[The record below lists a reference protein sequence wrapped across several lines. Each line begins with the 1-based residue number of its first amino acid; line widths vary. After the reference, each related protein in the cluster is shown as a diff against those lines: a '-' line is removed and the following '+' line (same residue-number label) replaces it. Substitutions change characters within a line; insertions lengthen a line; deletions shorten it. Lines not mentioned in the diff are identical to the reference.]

1 MPGCILLIMLA
12 IPWAYWVCSLV
23 SIIDFGKFLA
33 IIIHYYTYI
42 CYIHVLYM
50 YVHVYKLLYTYIL
63 HTCIST
69 KSIYPSMCHVFFS
82 VLLCLSFSFGFAIT
96 HICYFFGYCPVVI
109 GCCAYFHAFFSLH
122 FSSGSFHWSVF
133 KLSDSFL
140 SCVSLTDEPIRWAS
154 HSYYNVFNFWKFL
167 S

>member
-33 IIIHYYTYI
+33 IIIHIYVT
-42 CYIHVLYM
+42 YM
-50 YVHVYKLLYTYIL
+50 YKH
-63 HTCIST
+63 T

-96 HICYFFGYCPVVI
+96 HICYIFGYCPVVI

-140 SCVSLTDEPIRWAS
+140 SCVSLTDEPIRGAS